1 MSLYAWLRLRLPRW
15 AAILLTGLWYGA
27 LIVATAWLATSTP
40 EAEFRYVDI

>member
-1 MSLYAWLRLRLPRW
+1 MSVYGLLRSRLPRW

-40 EAEFRYVDI
+40 EAEFRYVDV